1 MLLKILSLV
10 TLSVLFVLIFIGGYV
25 SASGVGLSCPDWP
38 LCPDGFLPS
47 QEFIIEYIHR
57 TVAATTGLL
66 VIATMIVTLK
76 DHDMTKNVKL
86 ASVIAGST
94 VIIQIILGA
103 IVIFEKLYSL
113 LVTLHLGIGIILFS
127 MILIVTLY
135 SWKSSW
141 TQKPLSK
148 LENSTST

>member
-38 LCPDGFLPS
+38 LCPAGLLPS

-57 TVAATTGLL
+57 TVAATTGVL
-66 VIATMIVTLK
+66 VIATMIVAIK
-76 DHDMTKNVKL
+76 DSNITKNVKL
-86 ASVIAGST
+86 ASIIAGST

-127 MILIVTLY
+127 MMLIVTLY
-135 SWKSSW
+135 SWKFSW
-141 TQKPLSK
+141 RQKPVSK

>member
-141 TQKPLSK
+141 TQKSLSK

>member
-38 LCPDGFLPS
+38 LCPAGLLPS

-86 ASVIAGST
+86 ASVIAGSA

-141 TQKPLSK
+141 NKKPLSK

>member
-38 LCPDGFLPS
+38 LCPAGLLPS
-47 QEFIIEYIHR
+47 HEFIIEYIHR

-76 DHDMTKNVKL
+76 NHDITKNVKL

-135 SWKSSW
+135 SWKFSW
-141 TQKPLSK
+141 NQKSLSK

>member
-38 LCPDGFLPS
+38 LCPAGLLPS

-141 TQKPLSK
+141 NQKPLSK